1 MSDEVQEKPRTKV
14 LSNGAIYDLE
24 AKRIVANPGGGK
36 NAITKE
42 TASEYHA
49 KRQEK
54 KRARIEAGALAAVQ
68 DKLPDAFTGDDG
80 DWIEAV
86 AQQVAYKALDKLDPK
101 QVDAARF
108 LFTEAGIAEQ
118 RQPVQGTAAE
128 AVTDIL
134 REVASIAASLA
145 QAANGFDNIN
155 YRKHEAIDGQTVEAG
170 TDSGSGDA
178 GEGNSGGG

>member
-1 MSDEVQEKPRTKV
+1 MTETEAKTKV
-14 LSNGAIYDLE
+14 LSNGAIYDME
-24 AKRIVANPGGGK
+24 KKRIVANPGGGK

-42 TASEYHA
+42 TASEFHA

-54 KRARIEAGALAAVQ
+54 KRARIEAGAMAAVS
-68 DKLPDAFTGDDG
+68 DKMPDAFTGDDG

-145 QAANGFDNIN
+145 SFHIMSITPNDDTVQGDIIADTMQA
-155 YRKHEAIDGQTVEAG
+155 GQ
-170 TDSGSGDA
+170 D
-178 GEGNSGGG
+178 SGGGERGEDTAADGG